1 MPAVGYYRCGGMKDN
16 GSTKGDRREAKRRQ
30 RRKMR
35 VVGRGVR
42 LLQEIIRRRAGRL
55 RKKGD

>member
-1 MPAVGYYRCGGMKDN
+1 MGEPDTRGE
-16 GSTKGDRREAKRRQ
+16 RREKTRRK

-42 LLQEIIRRRAGRL
+42 VLQEIIHRSAEKL
-55 RKKGD
+55 SKKDE

>member
-1 MPAVGYYRCGGMKDN
+1 MGEPETRGE
-16 GSTKGDRREAKRRQ
+16 RREKKRRK

-42 LLQEIIRRRAGRL
+42 VLQEIIRRHAEKL
-55 RKKGD
+55 SKKDE

>member
-1 MPAVGYYRCGGMKDN
+1 MGEPETRGE
-16 GSTKGDRREAKRRQ
+16 RREEKRRK

-42 LLQEIIRRRAGRL
+42 VLQEIIRRRAEKL
-55 RKKGD
+55 SKKDE